1 MEQDFLDSNS
11 SFSISTRKLPEA
23 RYLDISKRYMSIAKG
38 IKLLTPQE
46 MSVQLTTLI
55 NKSKSRK
62 TKSWQPHKLINKILI
77 FRMKDIWFTNSLTQ
91 QLPSI
96 NRDNYLRWTSDL
108 ISISNN
114 STQLGALTNRCFPWK
129 EGLRQQHTSSSRRMQ
144 AISVSDQVR

>member
-11 SFSISTRKLPEA
+11 SFSILTRKLPEA

-38 IKLLTPQE
+38 IKLLTLQE
-46 MSVQLTTLI
+46 MSVQLTTVI

-62 TKSWQPHKLINKILI
+62 TKSWQLHKLINKMLI

-114 STQLGALTNRCFPWK
+114 STQLGALTNRCSPWK
-129 EGLRQQHTSSSRRMQ
+129 EGLHQQHTSSSRRMQ